1 MTKFEKV
8 KNATTKSIRFLSS
21 SRRDSIVFLI
31 LLIVWTCLLCLVKK
45 PDHQSDTEIICND
58 ERYINHPMA
67 SRERIVWKQICLIFG
82 LAWSC
87 FNFATIEIL
96 HGLAGRQKKTAL
108 LKFTYRALLCV
119 ASILTGSFLV
129 WLWGNNLYYTETR
142 LAPNFLAVC
151 RPLDLFCSPDSIV
164 RVKCTTPAEMWMP
177 ALSDSLP
184 TLAAIQ
190 AYLMVIASVKMA
202 HCVLLAVDKLDVKS
216 IILGLITLVINVV
229 LTLAT
234 ACLIITCNNASVNI
248 DFVSGYIKSFIV
260 ACFWLVGEYYWRLSG
275 IEGPTL
281 PRYWNDEELGDEEAI
296 PGSDQLPT
304 NPTPWT
310 TAGNDPTAQSGQ
322 IPTNPTPSFFLRET
336 ENAYQTIYPKLPEY
350 PPSYEDSVIRY

>member
-1 MTKFEKV
+1 
-8 KNATTKSIRFLSS
+8 
-21 SRRDSIVFLI
+21 
-31 LLIVWTCLLCLVKK
+31 
-45 PDHQSDTEIICND
+45 
-58 ERYINHPMA
+58 
-67 SRERIVWKQICLIFG
+67 
-82 LAWSC
+82 
-87 FNFATIEIL
+87 
-96 HGLAGRQKKTAL
+96 
-108 LKFTYRALLCV
+108 
-119 ASILTGSFLV
+119 
-129 WLWGNNLYYTETR
+129 
-142 LAPNFLAVC
+142 
-151 RPLDLFCSPDSIV
+151 
-164 RVKCTTPAEMWMP
+164 
-177 ALSDSLP
+177 
-184 TLAAIQ
+184 
-190 AYLMVIASVKMA
+190 MVIASVKMA

-234 ACLIITCNNASVNI
+234 ACLIITCNEASVNI

>member
-1 MTKFEKV
+1 
-8 KNATTKSIRFLSS
+8 
-21 SRRDSIVFLI
+21 
-31 LLIVWTCLLCLVKK
+31 
-45 PDHQSDTEIICND
+45 
-58 ERYINHPMA
+58 MA

-108 LKFTYRALLCV
+108 LKFTYRVLLWK
-119 ASILTGSFLV
+119 ASILTGIVLV

-164 RVKCTTPAEMWMP
+164 RVTCTTPAEMWMP

-234 ACLIITCNNASVNI
+234 ACLIITCNEASVNI

-281 PRYWNDEELGDEEAI
+281 PRYWNDEELGDEEVI
-296 PGSDQLPT
+296 PGNDQLPT

-310 TAGNDPTAQSGQ
+310 TAGNDPTPQSGQ
-322 IPTNPTPSFFLRET
+322 IPTNLTPSFFLREI
-336 ENAYQTIYPKLPEY
+336 ENAHQTIYPKLPEY
-350 PPSYEDSVIRY
+350 EYPPSHEDLVIRY